1 MRRAL
6 ALLLTLG
13 GAGLLSYVGAT
24 YTRGFLARERARAAW
39 EEHQA
44 RRAVRE
50 ANGFVVARYARPT
63 VERAPVARLLIPRIV
78 LDEIVVE
85 GVDDESLNAGPG
97 HLPGSVLPGERGNS
111 VISAHRDR
119 HFSRLDAIAVG
130 DTIETQIGQHK
141 TTWQVVSKRVVSAS
155 ARVLWEKDSPT
166 LTLTTCWPVRFLG
179 PAPDRLLVT
188 AVPVP
193 STARS

>member
-1 MRRAL
+1 VRRAL

-24 YTRGFLARERARAAW
+24 YTRGFLARDRARAAW
-39 EEHQA
+39 EERQA
-44 RRAVRE
+44 RRAVQE

-63 VERAPVARLLIPRIV
+63 VERAPVARLVIPRIV

-85 GVDDESLNAGPG
+85 GVDDESLNVGPG

-119 HFSRLDAIAVG
+119 HFNRLDAVVVG
-130 DTIETQIGQHK
+130 DTIETEVGQHR
-141 TTWQVVSKRVVSAS
+141 TTWRVVSKRVVSAS

-166 LTLTTCWPVRFLG
+166 LTLTTCWPVRFFG

-188 AVPVP
+188 AVPLP